1 MIFKKIYTFLNNYFN
16 GNKISKAFSTLIFT
30 LIFSG
35 TLFCSD
41 YLGEA
46 SAENFFD
53 DIVSFFFNED
63 DSAKKQLEQDRLNG
77 QNQATQANMQTKG
90 VAQHIK
96 NASGDK
102 INEYY
107 ISYQK
112 AGLPLNKIYTSYLPP
127 KDSYNKNTT
136 TEHTLEACGN
146 LGTSGLKMIG
156 RDCMITIPF
165 DCDKSSG
172 NFPAG
177 IKASEG
183 VNCLNYSTVFEQGS
197 INGKK
202 LRPHKCDNT
211 KTHGLTCLSVEKN
224 YCHVTIKP
232 ILGINC
238 RLAPCNLIPNEEY
251 RRPGVN
257 CLADCNNTTT
267 DNISQPKFFMEGFN
281 CLSSC
286 RTFVSSPTEPTK
298 IIGQNCVLEF
308 NKYVMSLCAA
318 HPEGSTKH
326 FNETTN
332 KNKREGCLSLAD
344 LPLFFSDAG
353 QLDLINSVKECRL
366 VTPSK
371 PNINCINFDPTSK
384 ECHRYGEIQS
394 LEADAQRNIK
404 CKKIDCHKLSDA
416 ELKRSFNTFVL
427 ENNRSTEKYC
437 IPSLYTKF
445 NFVQAMAIN
454 SRDSKPSYLADYLL
468 AIKPCYGRGDTEEI
482 ETIVSSDYYDSSANN
497 KIDYLKTQASD
508 SGYFPGRKDNEGL
521 YDLSKACPLDNV
533 SQAIE
538 CVNYRASKNN
548 NNGIAQRPYDCN
560 ASSYCA
566 ECPQSL
572 EICSK
577 DTDKIC
583 YKNGINCNNSVN
595 SPYAVCKEQILAASK
610 TDNKDEYV
618 SWFFRPTLPADTFKE
633 NDDKSYSLISMSGY
647 PMLNQYSS
655 SGDDDI
661 YMSKEQVQANG
672 FGNISQ
678 PWSVLWSSRSITP
691 PSIGNSVGVPGVGAG
706 YICGMNNDYR
716 GTPSDDAVYFKGEVR
731 TTYEADSKASHE
743 VDVCIR
749 YAASG
754 ALPWESC
761 GYRKCKTSCAF
772 GACTKICG
780 IDVCRPLKI
789 IENSS
794 QNCNSIDTGDSNCTK
809 TYQTELDAISAE
821 TRVRIYKPDSSNYI
835 CAVLEFR
842 GITTDR
848 SRRPFLNGTEYF
860 EVPDPNDATKPKK
873 ICVSGGSY
881 IDSSN
886 SCKGVNSNDN
896 DTITTGWRTSKI
908 VRYIMEPPHP
918 YKDLTGRGPAEL
930 PSNHIDMTTGA
941 PVNQTIGRVKFNIK
955 RYFEKSDCIRHQERV
970 AGPVFFAIATPSNSE
985 RLFLPS
991 VKIEKKCRIA
1001 ITKEAGVT
1009 TGTECDSVNETDFFK
1024 PAITISLGKLISP
1037 NSTLSDDLN
1046 TLNTNYKI
1054 IKIEDPNSNISGDYK
1069 IKAANIGITSVDVT
1083 PTVFIKK
1090 EPSGSQPRLCLYKKI
1105 ISAGNPAQY
1114 KSQVIE
1120 CVNRRRATRAMIYPP
1135 SAPTHTTRQFEVGFL
1150 KDEITLHSS
1159 ITNLLKR
1166 TFVFDD
1172 MTAKINNNDNLINC
1186 LEIPSQGFPI
1196 CIKREKCSLLNNEC
1210 VENEKQLIILNN
1222 ASTLDYA
1229 AIKQRQL
1236 VSNYCKKDL
1245 LVECNLKKGYVLTAD
1260 NQTLNTSKVDG
1271 KGFNARADDNY
1282 HGWFN
1287 EFCIESGIAKL
1298 DDTNTDEKIYVQR
1311 NIKENGQLGSCYKN
1325 ATCLTSPLTA
1335 PCINDGSCLRTSC
1348 CTIVR
1353 ITDPLSSLATP
1364 HELGLCFEIEKTLES
1379 CPAISFGRN
1388 TNMSDP
1394 YFIGESFLS
1403 LDPAHPSHIGRRD
1416 SITSHGT
1423 LSYNSHHA
1431 EYEVSYSGST
1441 GVKGECNGFYTYA
1454 NKDNLPT
1461 ADCTT
1466 EGTWDNFR
1474 RDACAMYSCPDKKLE
1489 GVTGANQVGQY
1500 PSSYDST
1507 NSPEGSKRGLFEGYA
1522 NWNALQKTTLLKE
1535 SATAT
1540 SCIVG
1545 YAKKGATNGIDPISL
1560 AETTNQETLN
1570 SLNTYKSSSDEKGK
1584 VINALYGK
1592 YKGLFTGGISPTR
1605 NCNQRGI
1612 WESVTN
1618 ACERITCPAI
1628 SFDQPVEAGA
1638 FYMNDYMLK
1647 FEVLAGKN
1655 TISTEK
1661 SPYSPSA
1668 TPIKAKF
1675 IIESNIN
1682 SPVYLSAVNAS
1693 HSINGFL
1700 IKMKS
1705 GSSTV
1710 PASIIANTTYVV
1722 KLIAPAS
1729 GDKYWEIMDNTN
1741 DNVLIVLWQKSKGA
1755 SFPSGYAVR
1764 STLFNYPDS
1773 DSGSDPEDR
1782 HKVTGVCNEDMQYRS
1797 IGSPPQLTCDSNG
1810 NWVNIINPCVSDCGA
1825 ISDAVGSNAIH
1836 GFAMWDKASTKVGF
1850 SDTVA
1855 STGCV
1860 NGFFKYPYAPL
1871 FDNEGAKKDFGIGV
1885 SETVFNTSDSYHAI
1899 ANTDDGASF
1908 KAQAGVGENLNPG
1921 TMNSEGRAYNLKI
1934 NTSNSQSQ
1942 AVASSSSQEAV
1953 KTLFHLFNT
1962 DPLAMVAP
1970 DQTVWSKIKFSSFG
1984 APLYYSDEN
1993 IVETACHLP
2002 YSKLI
2007 LANKCI
2013 GKKTCSIGLSDFTS
2027 YNGTLCANTN
2037 LGFGLDGEQNV
2048 TEKSYGSGGGGG
2060 GGNNPG
2066 NGGSS
2071 VGSLNING
2079 ASGSSFYDKSFH
2091 FNAPTLS
2098 DAGNKG
2104 SKVDLKVVDAGQFRG
2119 QNGWVKIIESVDQ
2132 VFSEVNDRTVNYVY
2146 SLSSGEQTHTVTT
2159 VPPAGQNFIYI
2170 KYEMSGAGGGGGGQ
2184 GLTQG
2189 TDGASGTK
2197 MTGGVFKVK
2206 SGDVLK
2212 IYVGGGGGAGKT
2224 KCRGAFLDLKITQ
2237 PAIEII
2243 EPTKKINF
2251 AIKILENY
2259 NLNSHQIIAQ
2269 NTKILDHNSTIKSP
2283 LAKIFSK
2290 ISDIF
2295 ISEGYAE
2302 VLTFGNDAHSNW
2314 NETQGCGSNY
2324 DSGNNFYKCDHT
2336 KVLDHFIQSDGKI
2349 FTEVMGFDHGSY
2361 NAYHYDYVASLSKKD
2376 GLLIKFLKGIS
2387 SIFLSNAYAQVTVY
2401 LVENYEGK
2409 SQVFNV
2415 GEFALPTLNSSGSW
2429 HIPKDQISSIRITS
2443 GYKLTSFQWN
2453 KNSKDH
2459 AKHYNILTQGNYA
2472 TLTSVQFTVCSKTQ
2486 RCDIDNNIR
2495 HLSITC
2501 AEGYKNENNAC
2512 VQPTCTVPLTSNTS
2526 SDGNTVGLVATST
2539 SLTCKDGYSGLPTY
2553 TCDGTGTYTAG
2564 GTACSEITCTVLEGT
2579 GYIERI
2585 KSGKGFFNC
2594 DAGFVGVINYTC
2606 TSANTA
2612 STKGAS
2618 TITGVC
2624 EAITCSTLAGL
2635 GYTAKTSLTFTQ
2647 ADATGTITPRDI
2659 NCDRLGYLSA
2669 TKATYTCTGATNPG
2683 SFNLVTPCACA
2694 TGYIKNV
2701 SGQCVQIRCY
2711 YPAGNGFAASA
2722 SALSGASGSI
2732 ACGGASYPA
2741 YSSSTNATYTCTA
2754 PNPASTTGATLGTFA
2769 LVTPCA
2775 CATGYNSDSSGN
2787 CVLSTCQASSEY
2799 NIRSGTVNAA
2809 TTATSVA
2816 CKEGYYG
2823 TPTYTCIRGDYAQ
2836 VGTCARI
2843 QCSAPSGSN
2852 SNLIDGSSLD
2862 FTLGTASVNL
2872 TCNLGYASSLGAT
2885 RPSYTCK
2892 DGIGTVGVYLQNGTC
2907 NPISCTISPGD
2918 GYAGRTLSG
2927 KDKFPCD
2934 TGYYGDINY
2943 TCGAN
2948 NAVTLTG
2955 SCARIR
2961 CNLPEEA
2968 NSDIVP
2974 LANSSPPYREVF
2986 YSPTSNPLTY
2996 RCAPGYKKTY
3006 SQAATSYVDPTYT
3019 CLTNNTI
3026 AEYQNPCEIVRCYSY
3041 GQRIYDY
3048 NGGTAQT
3055 ENCDTNSGYWD
3066 TSEFICSIEGN
3077 LEWIKEC
3084 KKIKCLIPIGK
3095 NTTLDNT
3102 WVDFSATASGLDC
3115 AAGFY
3120 YTTRPSYTCT
3130 YNTNSAS
3137 ATENRGLLNFGT
3149 GTCERI
3155 TCRIPDTLHSIK
3167 DNDIVNWGTVYVDT
3181 TCKSGFYQVDPL
3193 KPPSYLCS
3201 GADKEIGDLRTKNP
3215 CAPVTCDLPEDL
3227 GISAKT
3233 NLEYGPN
3240 KTVSCDKSG
3249 YSGIVTYN
3257 CLGPVNAGKGVRTPI
3272 SSTCTEASCVASG
3285 NNAVTFGNYVI
3296 STGVGGIGGKI
3307 SNAIE
3312 FLKGGNGGSATGTIT
3327 PVGSSTSNSRTSG
3340 SGGGGGSA
3348 SMIAINQRIIAI
3360 AGGGGG
3366 GAGGGADE
3374 NPSDA
3379 KTKYSNIDNL
3389 DIILKSNVFGP
3400 YFIGE
3405 MQYSKINVS
3414 EAKTTGILYGHTT
3427 SPNPFSLNTIPPG
3440 TYINEI
3446 LFASHGNPVLPKT
3459 SLDPLIWKYGN
3470 CNDPNSLS
3478 KSINQCGGKTSC
3490 SIDVN
3495 AQFTY
3500 CQSLPTKE
3508 FGLVASYYYKEPTL
3522 QVVSSA
3528 GLPAY
3533 QIKENS
3539 GNQVDLK
3546 NGEVYTFELGEE
3558 GNTPFWFK
3566 YPYLSDEY
3574 MISSPIPAPLPP
3586 NTKTKIRIKFHRT
3599 NSTFYPTLKTNLSSW
3614 PFPIFKSYE
3623 TGKTT
3628 SLSVNYINTD
3638 INYILTLESNYWI
3651 IRESTSGKVDEA
3663 LLESARVLP
3672 KRSCTTN
3679 KISSTGDAV
3688 NVAWSL
3694 PSSSCVNYCPGYDPV
3709 TKIGD
3714 DRINV
3719 GATEHLTSTS
3729 QVAKGIVYWRNGVIG
3744 QSSVMKFSNII
3755 NNGVFPEYKNS
3766 VSASDF
3772 RSNPS
3777 RSYFA
3782 LSRYCGP
3789 NGVWSDPMP
3798 LCAFAPSSSNNDSG
3812 IPVASG
3818 TSYIYFN
3825 QPQDLLTDSVNKYL
3839 RVNNNSDIAL
3849 SACKDLHFVQTANSN
3864 GYLIPNNYDS
3874 KIYDPPKY
3882 KCVSSASNFVDRT
3895 YFEEVPDT
3903 ANTRPCVQYCDV
3915 NKIPQNTI
3923 SYNGQDDYKVRI
3935 KNSILPSGAQTPGLI
3950 TLECASGF
3958 GYKLVR
3964 HTFGVAPFIWSVLLR
3979 SNIKPKVECLLQ
3991 NGAANWGPILDNCE
4005 VGRRCTFD
4013 DKKKDTYNLGSAYNN
4028 YKFPIRPYIM
4038 EMHRSGGM
4046 AHNETYPYD
4055 ITPPD
4060 YYHLPDRNNN
4070 SYIYK
4075 KYPRKNG
4082 KCGYCTRIK
4091 SSDVFVTEY
4100 KRKYLRS
4107 YSCNDGAISYVWDK
4121 EIYYEDHVSG
4131 YNASPYSG
4139 STDNRD
4145 GDPDINLACDHD
4157 PWDRLLEGVYD
4168 HPKSS
4173 WLGWCSDAD
4182 PGSWVDLFRAWGD

>member
-46 SAENFFD
+46 SAQNIFD
-53 DIVSFFFNED
+53 DIISFFFNED
-63 DSAKKQLEQDRLNG
+63 DSAKKELEKERLNA
-77 QNQATQANMQTKG
+77 QNQATQANRVSEAVVQYKKDG
-90 VAQHIK
+90 
-96 NASGDK
+96 SGDK
-102 INEYY
+102 INEHY
-107 ISYQK
+107 ILYQK
-112 AGLPLNKIYTSYLPP
+112 AGLQPDKIYTSYLPP
-127 KDSYNKNTT
+127 KDSYNKNTD
-136 TEHTLEACGN
+136 TEHTLNACGN
-146 LGTSGLKMIG
+146 IGTSGLKMIG
-156 RDCMITIPF
+156 RDCMIAIPF
-165 DCDKSSG
+165 DCDTASSG
-172 NFPAG
+172 NFPTG
-177 IKASEG
+177 ITASEG
-183 VNCLNYSTVFEQGS
+183 VNCLNYSKVFEQGS

-211 KTHGLTCLSVEKN
+211 KTDGRTCLSIEKD
-224 YCHVTIKP
+224 YCHVTNKP

-238 RLAPCNLIPNEEY
+238 RLAPCNSIPNEEY

-286 RTFVSSPTEPTK
+286 RTFGSSPTEPTR
-298 IIGQNCVLEF
+298 IIGQDCVLEF
-308 NKYVMSLCAA
+308 NENVMPLCTA

-326 FNETTN
+326 FNETTR
-332 KNKREGCLSLAD
+332 KNKREDCLSLED

-353 QLDLINSVKECRL
+353 QLDLINSVKECTS
-366 VTPSK
+366 VTPPR

-394 LEADAQRNIK
+394 LEADAQRNIR
-404 CKKIDCHKLSDA
+404 CKKIDCHKLSDT
-416 ELKRSFNTFVL
+416 ELKRSFNAFIL

-454 SRDSKPSYLADYLL
+454 SRDSSTNPRYLADYLL

-482 ETIVSSDYYDSSANN
+482 EAILSSDYYDSSPNN
-497 KIDYLKTQASD
+497 KIDYLKTQASN

-538 CVNYRASKNN
+538 CVHYRASKSN

-583 YKNGINCNNSVN
+583 YKNGINCNNPVN

-618 SWFFRPTLPADTFKE
+618 SWFFRPTLPADAFKE
-633 NDDKSYSLISMSGY
+633 NQDKSYSLISMSGY
-647 PMLNQYSS
+647 PMENSYSS
-655 SGDDDI
+655 TGGDDI
-661 YMSKEQVQANG
+661 YMSKAQVQANG
-672 FGNISQ
+672 FGNITQ
-678 PWSVLWSSRSITP
+678 PWDVLWSSRSITP

-716 GTPSDDAVYFKGEVR
+716 GIPSDDAVYFKGEVR
-731 TTYEADSKASHE
+731 TAYEADSKASHE
-743 VDVCIR
+743 IDVCIR

-754 ALPWESC
+754 TLPWESC

-780 IDVCRPLKI
+780 IDVCRRLKI

-794 QNCNSIDTGDSNCTK
+794 QNCNSINTGDTDCTK
-809 TYQTELDAISAE
+809 NYKTELDAVSAE

-842 GITTDR
+842 GITTDMV
-848 SRRPFLNGTEYF
+848 RRPFLNGTEYF
-860 EVPDPNDATKPKK
+860 EVPDPNDATKTKK

-896 DTITTGWRTSKI
+896 DAITTGWRTSKI

-930 PSNHIDMTTGA
+930 PSNHIDMRTGQ

-991 VKIEKKCRIA
+991 IKIEKKCRIA
-1001 ITKEAGVT
+1001 IAKEAGVT
-1009 TGTECDSVNETDFFK
+1009 TGTECDSVDETDFFK
-1024 PAITISLGKLISP
+1024 PAITISFGKLISS
-1037 NSTLSDDLN
+1037 NSILSDDLN
-1046 TLNTNYKI
+1046 TINTNHKI

-1069 IKAANIGITSVDVT
+1069 IKAANIGIASVDVT
-1083 PTVFIKK
+1083 STVFIKK
-1090 EPSGSQPRLCLYKKI
+1090 ESSGLQPRLCLYKKI

-1150 KDEITLHSS
+1150 KDEISLHSS
-1159 ITNLLKR
+1159 ITNLLKK

-1172 MTAKINNNDNLINC
+1172 MTDKINNNDNLIKC

-1210 VENEKQLIILNN
+1210 VENEKQLITLNN

-1245 LVECNLKKGYVLTAD
+1245 LVECNLKKGYELTAD

-1271 KGFNARADDNY
+1271 KGFNAPANDNY

-1311 NIKENGQLGSCYKN
+1311 NVTTNEQLGSCIKDPN
-1325 ATCLTSPLTA
+1325 CSTSPLTA

-1348 CTIVR
+1348 CKIVKV
-1353 ITDPLSSLATP
+1353 TDPLSSLATP
-1364 HELGLCFEIEKTLES
+1364 HELDLCLEITDYLKS

-1388 TNMSDP
+1388 TKMSDP
-1394 YFIGESFLS
+1394 YFVGESFLS
-1403 LDPAHPSHIGRRD
+1403 LASAHPSHVGRRD

-1454 NKDNLPT
+1454 NKDNFPT
-1461 ADCTT
+1461 ADCTA

-1545 YAKKGATNGIDPISL
+1545 YAKKGATNGADEISI
-1560 AETTNQETLN
+1560 AETTNQATLN

-1605 NCNQRGI
+1605 NCNQLGI
-1612 WESVTN
+1612 WESVTD

-1638 FYMNDYMLK
+1638 FYMNDYILK

-1655 TISTEK
+1655 TIFTEK

-1675 IIESNIN
+1675 NIERSIN
-1682 SPVYLSAVNAS
+1682 SPVYLSAVNTS

-1710 PASIIANTTYVV
+1710 PASITANTTYVV

-1729 GDKYWEIMDNTN
+1729 GDKYWEIMNNTN

-1755 SFPSGYAVR
+1755 SFPAGYAVR

-1810 NWVNIINPCVSDCGA
+1810 NWVNLINPCVSDCGA
-1825 ISDAVGSNAIH
+1825 ISDEVGNNAIH
-1836 GFAMWDKASTKVGF
+1836 GFARWNKASTKVGF

-1860 NGFFKYPYAPL
+1860 SGFFKYPYAPL

-1885 SETVFNTSDSYHAI
+1885 SETVFDTSDSYHAI

-1942 AVASSSSQEAV
+1942 SVASSSSQESV
-1953 KTLFHLFNT
+1953 KTLFYLFNT
-1962 DPLAMVAP
+1962 APLAMVAP
-1970 DQTVWSKIKFSSFG
+1970 EQTVWSKIKFSSFG
-1984 APLYYSDEN
+1984 APLYYSDKN

-2013 GKKTCSIGLSDFTS
+2013 GKKTCSIELSDFTS
-2027 YNGTLCANTN
+2027 YNGTPCANTN

-2048 TEKSYGSGGGGG
+2048 TVNSYGSGGGGG

-2079 ASGSSFYDKSFH
+2079 ASGSSYYDKSFH

-2104 SKVDLKVVDAGQFRG
+2104 SKVDLKVADTDDNLKAKFKGKDG
-2119 QNGWVKIIESVDQ
+2119 SVKIIESVDQ

-2159 VPPAGQNFIYI
+2159 VPPAGQDFIYI

-2206 SGDVLK
+2206 TGDVLK

-2224 KCRGAFLDLKITQ
+2224 KCRSSQGAFLDPKITQ

-2243 EPTKKINF
+2243 EPTKKTNL
-2251 AIKILENY
+2251 AIKILNKIGSLIVSEGWAQEKKCY
-2259 NLNSHQIIAQ
+2259 PSSIEGIEFPCGPMCTSNSGTISLGTTEKACKAGYQGKVIFTCQCPESQIYSNRSTFPPSGLGKTDTSTERSGETSVVFYPDTRWGAKVSRVSL
-2269 NTKILDHNSTIKSP
+2269 KILRTDK
-2283 LAKIFSK
+2283 AQFKIVRVSDGVTLFTQNLEQDNYRPTNGIQQFS
-2290 ISDIF
+2290 S
-2295 ISEGYAE
+2295 E
-2302 VLTFGNDAHSNW
+2302 VLAANTAPWEKGALKFTYNNTNPTGKYSALRATTTGILAYQVEYKIPAEACTTNLSY
-2314 NETQGCGSNY
+2314 TGS
-2324 DSGNNFYKCDHT
+2324 C
-2336 KVLDHFIQSDGKI
+2336 
-2349 FTEVMGFDHGSY
+2349 TEVTCSATGTGYEASGLTKTSIGKTGTIACGGTSYPLYNGSVSY
-2361 NAYHYDYVASLSKKD
+2361 TCSPTGVINVTGSCGCVAGYDKK
-2376 GLLIKFLKGIS
+2376 G
-2387 SIFLSNAYAQVTVY
+2387 
-2401 LVENYEGK
+2401 
-2409 SQVFNV
+2409 
-2415 GEFALPTLNSSGSW
+2415 
-2429 HIPKDQISSIRITS
+2429 
-2443 GYKLTSFQWN
+2443 
-2453 KNSKDH
+2453 
-2459 AKHYNILTQGNYA
+2459 
-2472 TLTSVQFTVCSKTQ
+2472 
-2486 RCDIDNNIR
+2486 
-2495 HLSITC
+2495 
-2501 AEGYKNENNAC
+2501 
-2512 VQPTCTVPLTSNTS
+2512 
-2526 SDGNTVGLVATST
+2526 TST
-2539 SLTCKDGYSGLPTY
+2539 SCTPTICYKAAGNGYGQKLNLPFATEGNGDITCDQAGYTGNAKY
-2553 TCDGTGTYTAG
+2553 TCLT
-2564 GTACSEITCTVLEGT
+2564 
-2579 GYIERI
+2579 
-2585 KSGKGFFNC
+2585 SG
-2594 DAGFVGVINYTC
+2594 
-2606 TSANTA
+2606 
-2612 STKGAS
+2612 
-2618 TITGVC
+2618 
-2624 EAITCSTLAGL
+2624 EAQM
-2635 GYTAKTSLTFTQ
+2635 TQ
-2647 ADATGTITPRDI
+2647 ACG
-2659 NCDRLGYLSA
+2659 
-2669 TKATYTCTGATNPG
+2669 
-2683 SFNLVTPCACA
+2683 CA
-2694 TGYIKNV
+2694 TGYVKNT
-2701 SGQCVQIRCY
+2701 SGQCVQLACS
-2711 YPAGNGFAASA
+2711 YPNGYGYEGANSRP
-2722 SALSGASGSI
+2722 GASGSLI
-2732 ACGGASYPA
+2732 CGGRPFPTYSSSTNAAYTCTASTTGSTLGTFTLTRGCECASGYTKTTAMGACSRITCFASGGKGYGNQSVDYSSSGATITCGGASYPA
-2741 YSSSTNATYTCTA
+2741 YSSTNATYTCTG
-2754 PNPASTTGATLGTFA
+2754 PTTSTTTAGTFA

-2775 CATGYNSDSSGN
+2775 CATGYYDPDGSGN
-2787 CVLSTCQASSEY
+2787 CVLSTCQVSSEY
-2799 NIRSGTVNAA
+2799 NIRNGPVNAA

-2823 TPTYTCIRGDYAQ
+2823 TPTYTCIRGDYVQ
-2836 VGTCARI
+2836 TGTCARI
-2843 QCSAPSGSN
+2843 QCTAPSGSN

-2892 DGIGTVGVYLQNGTC
+2892 DGIGTVGAYLQNGTC

-2934 TGYYGDINY
+2934 TGYHGDINY

-2955 SCARIR
+2955 SCSRLR
-2961 CNLPEEA
+2961 CNLPEGA

-2974 LANSSPPYREVF
+2974 LANSNPPYREVF

-2996 RCAPGYKKTY
+2996 RCAPGYKKKY
-3006 SQAATSYVDPTYT
+3006 SQDTFGYVDPTYT
-3019 CLTNNTI
+3019 CVTNNSI

-3041 GQRIYDY
+3041 GQKIYDY
-3048 NGGTAQT
+3048 NGGKPQT
-3055 ENCDTNSGYWD
+3055 DDCDTNSGYWD
-3066 TSEFICSIEGN
+3066 TSEFICSIEGK
-3077 LEWIKEC
+3077 LEWIRQC
-3084 KKIKCLIPIGK
+3084 KKIKCLIPTGK
-3095 NTTLDNT
+3095 NTTLDNK
-3102 WVDFSATASGLDC
+3102 WVDFSASASGLDC

-3120 YTTRPSYTCT
+3120 YTTRPSYTCI
-3130 YNTNSAS
+3130 YNTNSAI
-3137 ATENRGLLNFGT
+3137 ENRGLLTFT
-3149 GTCERI
+3149 GSCERI

-3167 DNDIVNWGTVYVDT
+3167 DNDIVNWGTAYVDT

-3233 NLEYGPN
+3233 NLEYGLN

-3257 CLGPVNAGKGVRTPI
+3257 CLDPVNAGKGVRTPI

-3327 PVGSSTSNSRTSG
+3327 PVGSSTPTSRTSG

-3366 GAGGGADE
+3366 GAGGGADA
-3374 NPSDA
+3374 NTSDA

-3546 NGEVYTFELGEE
+3546 NGEVYTFVLGEE

-3574 MISSPIPAPLPP
+3574 MISSPIPAPLP

-3614 PFPIFKSYE
+3614 PLPIFKSYE
-3623 TGKTT
+3623 PGKTT

-3638 INYILTLESNYWI
+3638 INYILTLENNYWI
-3651 IRESTSGKVDEA
+3651 IRESTSGKVDGA
-3663 LLESARVLP
+3663 LLENARVLP
-3672 KRSCTTN
+3672 TRSCTTN

-3729 QVAKGIVYWRNGVIG
+3729 QGTKGIAYWRNGVIG

-3755 NNGVFPEYKNS
+3755 NNGVFPEYTNI

-3789 NGVWSDPMP
+3789 NGVWSDPIP

-3812 IPVASG
+3812 IPVAGG

-3825 QPQDLLTDSVNKYL
+3825 QPQGLLTDSVNKYL
-3839 RVNNNSDIAL
+3839 RVNDNSDIAL
-3849 SACKDLHFVQTANSN
+3849 SSCKDLHFPQTANSN

-3874 KIYDPPKY
+3874 KIYDPPRY

-3935 KNSILPSGAQTPGLI
+3935 KSSILPSGAQAPGLI

-3958 GYKLVR
+3958 AYKLVQKTF
-3964 HTFGVAPFIWSVLLR
+3964 TFGSFTLSALVR
-3979 SNIKPKVECLLQ
+3979 SDIKPKVECLLQ
-3991 NGAANWGPILDNCE
+3991 NGAANWGSILDNCE
-4005 VGRRCTFD
+4005 VARRCTFD
-4013 DKKKDTYNLGSAYNN
+4013 DKKFDTVLLGGAYNS
-4028 YKFPIRPYIM
+4028 YRFPIWPYIM
-4038 EMHRSGGM
+4038 EIHRSGGM
-4046 AHNETYPYD
+4046 AHNDNYTYD
-4055 ITPPD
+4055 IPPPD
-4060 YYHLPDRNNN
+4060 YYHIPSRNDD

-4082 KCGYCTRIK
+4082 KCGYCRRSRESNRLQI
-4091 SSDVFVTEY
+4091 EY
-4100 KRKYLRS
+4100 KRKFLRS
-4107 YSCNDGAISYVWDK
+4107 YSCNDGAVSYVWDK
-4121 EIYYEDHVSG
+4121 EIYYDDDASG
-4131 YNASPYSG
+4131 YNVSPYNG

-4145 GDPDINLACDHD
+4145 GDPDINLACDTD
-4157 PWDRLLEGVYD
+4157 NWDYIGENHHD
-4168 HPKSS
+4168 HPESDF
-4173 WLGWCSDAD
+4173 LGWCTTNA
-4182 PGSWVDLFRAWGD
+4182 PGENFWTDLFNGHP